1 MTNPDALAE
10 KVNESLPGWK
20 LINNT
25 LHLKLSFTS
34 TSANLNFTNRLATS
48 AEQQHHHPSIFIDGA
63 QLQIELYTHDTG
75 GITEKD
81 FVLAK
86 EINTLN
92 KNYTHGMVHEK

>member
-10 KVNESLPGWK
+10 KINEKLPGWE

-25 LHLKLSFTS
+25 LGRKLSFKSAS
-34 TSANLNFTNRLATS
+34 TSLDFTNRLATI
-48 AEQQHHHPSIFIDGA
+48 AEQQQHHPSVFIDGA

-81 FVLAK
+81 FVLAE
-86 EINTLN
+86 EINILK
-92 KNYTHGMVHEK
+92 KNYYHGLVYEK

>member
-1 MTNPDALAE
+1 MTNPETLAE
-10 KVNESLPGWK
+10 KVNEKLPSWD

-25 LHLKLSFTS
+25 LHQKLCFK
-34 TSANLNFTNRLATS
+34 SASVSLAFINRLATI

-81 FVLAK
+81 FVLAE
-86 EINTLN
+86 EINTLI